1 MTGDAVKNGAV
12 RSGVVCVGR
21 LYCDLIFTDV
31 PRLPTMGTEVYAG
44 GFGLHAG
51 GGACITAAHLAAHG
65 RQSHLSSFLPSGPF
79 GPTMKSEIKAAGVH
93 LDLSRGADPDLPL
106 QVTAAL
112 VGTEDRAFVTNRA
125 GPAAPRLRAEQLR
138 EAGIAHMHIGE
149 LATLIEMPELLN
161 LARGAG
167 LTVSLDCSWDESIVA
182 TDAAQLIAAV
192 DVFLPNAAEAAR
204 LTEMGIVA
212 PFAPLTVIKDGANG
226 ASAWKA
232 GREVHVAAE
241 RVKPVD
247 TTGAGDA
254 FNAGFLHAWL
264 DGRALAEC
272 LSAGNHAGARA
283 IGMRGGFGP
292 LVAAQTAGLE
302 TAP

>member
-1 MTGDAVKNGAV
+1 MTGKAV
-12 RSGVVCVGR
+12 RSGVVSVGR
-21 LYCDLIFTDV
+21 LYCDLIFTDI
-31 PRLPTMGTEVYAG
+31 PRLPTFGTEVYAG
-44 GFGLHAG
+44 GFGIHAG
-51 GGACITAAHLAAHG
+51 GGACITAAHLAAQG
-65 RQSHLSSFLPSGPF
+65 RASHLSSFLPSGPF
-79 GPTMKSEIKAAGVH
+79 GPSMKAEIKAAGVH
-93 LDLSRGADPDLPL
+93 LDLSRAADPELAL

-112 VGTEDRAFVTNRA
+112 VGADDRAFVTNRA
-125 GPAAPRLRAEQLR
+125 GPAAPRLRAEALR
-138 EAGIAHMHIGE
+138 EAGITHMHIGE

-161 LARGAG
+161 LAHAAG
-167 LTVSLDCSWDESIVA
+167 LTVSLDCSWDESIEA

-204 LTEMGIVA
+204 LIDMGIPA

-226 ASAWKA
+226 ASAWRG
-232 GREVHVAAE
+232 GRETHVAAE
-241 RVKPVD
+241 RVIPVD

-264 DGRALAEC
+264 DGRELSDC

-292 LVAAQTAGLE
+292 LTAPETVGLE

>member
-1 MTGDAVKNGAV
+1 MTEAAAKTGANKGII
-12 RSGVVCVGR
+12 SVGR

-44 GFGLHAG
+44 GFGIHAG
-51 GGACITAAHLAAHG
+51 GGACITAAHVAAHG
-65 RQSHLSSFLPSGPF
+65 RRSYLASFLPTGPF
-79 GPTMKSEIKAAGVH
+79 GPSMKSEISAAGVG
-93 LDLSRGADPDLPL
+93 LEFCRSADPDLPL

-112 VGTEDRAFVTNRA
+112 VGAEDRAFVTNRA
-125 GPAAPRLRAEQLR
+125 GPAAPRLRADTLR

-161 LARGAG
+161 LAHAAG

-204 LTEMGIVA
+204 LGEMGIPA

-226 ASAWKA
+226 ASAWKG
-232 GREVHVAAE
+232 GREVHVGADTLT
-241 RVKPVD
+241 PVD

-254 FNAGFLHAWL
+254 FNAGFLDAWL
-264 DGRALAEC
+264 DGRELGEC
-272 LSAGNHAGARA
+272 LRSGNRAGARA
-283 IGMRGGFGP
+283 IAMRGGFGP
-292 LVAAQTAGLE
+292 LVAPATAGLE